1 MSVEENTPHRRSS
14 SASFAQ
20 NMSRDFPQPNSAA
33 AFAGA
38 RSPPKAKNTSHVP
51 CKFYPFGTCQ
61 AGAACQFSHDM
72 DPMTQNAPCKY
83 FAKGSCRFGQGCALA
98 HILPDG
104 RVINRPPRGGQPF
117 NYGRR
122 GPQPY
127 APAPPSLLT
136 MQANDLASQQQ
147 QQPQEMGYPK
157 QEDVPNIPNPAPYLQ
172 ASQPLS
178 LDPSNT
184 FGSPLNDNRF
194 GASPN
199 ARGLSVLDAPL
210 PGSFDSQGISHAA
223 RHGPFASSVPPRLG
237 HGLESPPSS
246 LPNKAFLGSTLRG
259 LGDTTLDGVLAG
271 SSPPTFEE
279 PMSFGKRPLHSERFS
294 RPRPMMSASV
304 GTRPSFYSHFPP
316 DATDSEESE
325 EEGIGEDLLPSSLH
339 ELLPPEKLRRPSQQ
353 IDDDI
358 NPSFLSAGR
367 RAISNGQIPVDNKVG
382 SISPHT
388 GSPSRYSSIWSSG
401 SYRKEGENG
410 FGHIG
415 SPLRPS
421 SLRSSSLA
429 GGDLGSLIGSPPKQ
443 ASMSMLTRE
452 LQSTRISEK
461 SPSLLPRTSSN
472 DSRAA
477 LRGGLDRGISSNSLG
492 RNETIEEEDQGLFSM
507 EEEDEFESSS
517 KKPSVSPIGLL
528 PGKSET
534 TLGPIGGQRTK

>member
-1 MSVEENTPHRRSS
+1 M
-14 SASFAQ
+14 
-20 NMSRDFPQPNSAA
+20 
-33 AFAGA
+33 
-38 RSPPKAKNTSHVP
+38 
-51 CKFYPFGTCQ
+51 
-61 AGAACQFSHDM
+61 
-72 DPMTQNAPCKY
+72 
-83 FAKGSCRFGQGCALA
+83 
-98 HILPDG
+98 
-104 RVINRPPRGGQPF
+104 
-117 NYGRR
+117 
-122 GPQPY
+122 
-127 APAPPSLLT
+127 
-136 MQANDLASQQQ
+136 
-147 QQPQEMGYPK
+147 
-157 QEDVPNIPNPAPYLQ
+157 
-172 ASQPLS
+172 
-178 LDPSNT
+178 
-184 FGSPLNDNRF
+184 
-194 GASPN
+194 
-199 ARGLSVLDAPL
+199 LDAPL

-237 HGLESPPSS
+237 QGLESPPSS

-353 IDDDI
+353 TDDDI

-367 RAISNGQIPVDNKVG
+367 RAISNGQIPMDNRVG
-382 SISPHT
+382 SVSPHA

-429 GGDLGSLIGSPPKQ
+429 GGDFGSLIGSPPKQ
-443 ASMSMLTRE
+443 GSMSMLTRE

-461 SPSLLPRTSSN
+461 SPSLHPRAMSG

-507 EEEDEFESSS
+507 EEEDEFASSS
-517 KKPSVSPIGLL
+517 RKPSVSPLGLL
-528 PGKSET
+528 PGKSEP

>member
-1 MSVEENTPHRRSS
+1 
-14 SASFAQ
+14 
-20 NMSRDFPQPNSAA
+20 
-33 AFAGA
+33 
-38 RSPPKAKNTSHVP
+38 
-51 CKFYPFGTCQ
+51 
-61 AGAACQFSHDM
+61 
-72 DPMTQNAPCKY
+72 
-83 FAKGSCRFGQGCALA
+83 
-98 HILPDG
+98 
-104 RVINRPPRGGQPF
+104 
-117 NYGRR
+117 
-122 GPQPY
+122 
-127 APAPPSLLT
+127 

-147 QQPQEMGYPK
+147 QQPQEMQYPT
-157 QEDVPNIPNPAPYLQ
+157 QEDMPNLPNVAPYLQ
-172 ASQPLS
+172 PSQSLS
-178 LDPSNT
+178 LDPSSA
-184 FGSPLNDNRF
+184 FGSPLNDNRL

-246 LPNKAFLGSTLRG
+246 LPNKAFLGSTTLRG

-316 DATDSEESE
+316 DASGSDSEESE

-367 RAISNGQIPVDNKVG
+367 RAISNGYTPSDSKVG
-382 SISPHT
+382 SPSPHSA
-388 GSPSRYSSIWSSG
+388 SPSRYSSIWSSG

-410 FGHIG
+410 FGHVG

-429 GGDLGSLIGSPPKQ
+429 GGDLGLIGSPPKQ
-443 ASMSMLTRE
+443 ASMSMLTQE
-452 LQSTRISEK
+452 LQRTKLSEK
-461 SPSLLPRTSSN
+461 SSPLHPGVARTTSN
-472 DSRAA
+472 GS
-477 LRGGLDRGISSNSLG
+477 RGGLTERGLSSNSLG
-492 RNETIEEEDQGLFSM
+492 RNETIEEEEQGLFSM
-507 EEEDEFESSS
+507 EEEEESQNS
-517 KKPSVSPIGLL
+517 KKPTISPIGLL
-528 PGKSET
+528 PGKSEP
-534 TLGPIGGQRTK
+534 TLGPIGGQRTSK

>member
-1 MSVEENTPHRRSS
+1 MRPASTSQRYSSHRWGHKQSTDS
-14 SASFAQ
+14 NEQ
-20 NMSRDFPQPNSAA
+20 
-33 AFAGA
+33 
-38 RSPPKAKNTSHVP
+38 
-51 CKFYPFGTCQ
+51 
-61 AGAACQFSHDM
+61 
-72 DPMTQNAPCKY
+72 
-83 FAKGSCRFGQGCALA
+83 GSCRFGQGCALA
-98 HILPDG
+98 HVLPDG
-104 RVINRPPRGGQPF
+104 RVINRPPRGQQF
-117 NYGRR
+117 AYGRR

-147 QQPQEMGYPK
+147 QQQQQDMSYQKPDEIAN
-157 QEDVPNIPNPAPYLQ
+157 VPNAAPYLQ
-172 ASQPLS
+172 PSQPRS
-178 LDPSNT
+178 LDPST
-184 FGSPLNDNRF
+184 AFGSPLNDGRL

-246 LPNKAFLGSTLRG
+246 LPNKAFLGSTTLRG

-279 PMSFGKRPLHSERFS
+279 PMSFGKRPLHSERFT

-316 DATDSEESE
+316 ETSDSEESE

-358 NPSFLSAGR
+358 NPSFLSANR
-367 RAISNGQIPVDNKVG
+367 RAISNGHTPSDSKVG
-382 SISPHT
+382 SPSPHSA
-388 GSPSRYSSIWSSG
+388 SPSRYSSIWSSG

-410 FGHIG
+410 FGHVG

-429 GGDLGSLIGSPPKQ
+429 GGDFGSLIGSPPKQ
-443 ASMSMLTRE
+443 ASMSMLTQE
-452 LQSTRISEK
+452 LQRTKLSEK
-461 SPSLLPRTSSN
+461 SSPLHPGAPRTTSN
-472 DSRAA
+472 GSRS
-477 LRGGLDRGISSNSLG
+477 GLMERGISSNSLG
-492 RNETIEEEDQGLFSM
+492 RNETIEEEEQGLFSM
-507 EEEDEFESSS
+507 EEEEESQHS
-517 KKPSVSPIGLL
+517 KKPSIAPIGIM
-528 PGKSET
+528 PGKSEP
-534 TLGPIGGQRTK
+534 TLGPIGGQRTSK

>member
-1 MSVEENTPHRRSS
+1 
-14 SASFAQ
+14 
-20 NMSRDFPQPNSAA
+20 
-33 AFAGA
+33 
-38 RSPPKAKNTSHVP
+38 
-51 CKFYPFGTCQ
+51 
-61 AGAACQFSHDM
+61 
-72 DPMTQNAPCKY
+72 
-83 FAKGSCRFGQGCALA
+83 L
-98 HILPDG
+98 
-104 RVINRPPRGGQPF
+104 

-122 GPQPY
+122 GPQQY

-147 QQPQEMGYPK
+147 QQQQPPPPPPPPPQEMQYQK
-157 QEDVPNIPNPAPYLQ
+157 QEDVPNLPNLTPYIQ

-237 HGLESPPSS
+237 NGLESPPSS

-259 LGDTTLDGVLAG
+259 LGNATLDGVLAG

-294 RPRPMMSASV
+294 RPKPMMSASV
-304 GTRPSFYSHFPP
+304 GTRPTFYSHYPP

-339 ELLPPEKLRRPSQQ
+339 ELLAPEKLRRSSQLNE
-353 IDDDI
+353 DDI

-367 RAISNGQIPVDNKVG
+367 RAISNGYSPSDNKVG
-382 SISPHT
+382 SVSPHT

-401 SYRKEGENG
+401 SYRKEGEI
-410 FGHIG
+410 GHIG

-429 GGDLGSLIGSPPKQ
+429 GGDFGSLIGSPPKQ
-443 ASMSMLTRE
+443 PSMSMLTRE
-452 LQSTRISEK
+452 LQGTKLSEK
-461 SPSLLPRTSSN
+461 PSSLHPGTPRTTSS
-472 DSRAA
+472 DSRST
-477 LRGGLDRGISSNSLG
+477 LRGGLDRGLSSNSLG
-492 RNETIEEEDQGLFSM
+492 RNETIEEEEQGLFSM
-507 EEEDEFESSS
+507 EEEEDSMNS
-517 KKPSVSPIGLL
+517 KRPTISHIGLMT
-528 PGKSET
+528 GKSEP
-534 TLGPIGGQRTK
+534 TLGPIGGQRTAK